1 MKRLF
6 FSVIL
11 FLITLGQPLMAT
23 SSENSSLAGE
33 WKFCPTQSYQPAL
46 ELALESC
53 YVINIPG
60 AWEAAVPDYDGFGLL
75 TREFRVNQ
83 NLDTNL
89 FGFAVSRLRDADK
102 TFINGHLIGETGEFP
117 PDFQKAVLYSRL
129 YQIPNE
135 VLKFDGI
142 NRISIWVYN
151 DARPG
156 GMTQGVPVIG
166 DYYKLLEKQTSE
178 NYQILTFIVMLI
190 IFTLFH
196 LIHSYFHKYSKDYLI
211 FSLFT
216 ATWAIYLFT
225 FGEFGRL
232 TGLSLN
238 TLFRLNVALFFATF
252 YLFPIFI
259 FTFFGQKPGIYIKLM
274 LYSSLAMIP
283 VCFILPEP
291 GMVYLPLEV
300 IEVLTIPVLILLAR
314 FLYLCVKKKLP
325 YAKSFV
331 ALTLVYAIFGGL
343 DILIDITNINILD
356 NAWLFGPWALVIF
369 SLMLTVLIAHKTF
382 HYYQDS
388 IIDGLT
394 SALRRDEFTS
404 RLDNEIIRAEREN
417 HYVLVVMIDMDNFK
431 AINDSYGHTQGD
443 QVLVQVTQALKS
455 ELRLFDHVGRYGG
468 DEFCICATFKNQS
481 ESKVFVKRLHEKI
494 CSLYFDAKGQRIS
507 ISSTF
512 GAVVKSPD
520 TTNNASELIEQADG
534 LLVSAKTDQKG
545 QVLWRLPIISSS
557 S

>member
-1 MKRLF
+1 
-6 FSVIL
+6 
-11 FLITLGQPLMAT
+11 MAT
-23 SSENSSLAGE
+23 PSENSSLAGE
-33 WKFCPTQSYQPAL
+33 WKFCPMQSYQPAL
-46 ELALESC
+46 EPALESC
-53 YVINIPG
+53 HAINIPG
-60 AWEAAVPDYDGFGLL
+60 EWEAAVPDYNGFGFL
-75 TREFRVNQ
+75 TREFRINQ
-83 NLDTNL
+83 NIETNL

-117 PDFQKAVLYSRL
+117 PNFQKGVLYSRL
-129 YQIPNE
+129 YQIPNKF
-135 VLKFDGI
+135 LNFDGI
-142 NRISIWVYN
+142 NRISIWIYN

-166 DYYKLLEKQTSE
+166 DYYKLLQKRTSE

-190 IFTLFH
+190 IFAMFH

-211 FSLFT
+211 FALFT

-238 TLFRLNVALFFATF
+238 TLFRLNVALFFANF
-252 YLFPIFI
+252 YLFPVFI
-259 FTFFGQKPGIYIKLM
+259 FAFFGQKLGIYIKSI
-274 LYSSLAMIP
+274 LYFSLAMIP

-291 GMVYLPLEV
+291 GMLYWPLEV
-300 IEVLTIPVLILLAR
+300 IELLTIPILIILAR

-325 YAKSFV
+325 YAKPFV
-331 ALTLVYAIFGGL
+331 ALTFVYAIFGSL

-356 NAWLFGPWALVIF
+356 NEWLFGPWALVIF
-369 SLMLTVLIAHKTF
+369 SFMLTVLIAHKTF

-394 SALRRDEFTS
+394 SALRRDEFAS

-443 QVLVQVTQALKS
+443 QVLIQVTQALKS

-468 DEFCICATFKNQS
+468 DEFCVCATFKKQS
-481 ESKVFVKRLHEKI
+481 ESKAFVKRLHENI
-494 CSLYFDAKGQRIS
+494 CSLYFNAKGQKIS

-512 GAVVKSPD
+512 GAVVKSPN
-520 TTNNASELIEQADG
+520 TTKTASELIEQADG
-534 LLVSAKTDQKG
+534 LLVFAKTGQKG
-545 QVLWRLPIISSS
+545 QVLW
-557 S
+557 